1 MQLADDTTSTAMIR
15 EALQFSRNS
24 LEASSSVFFWIEDR
38 KRISGIELNGMPQE
52 LMTRYL
58 EGMNVYDP
66 LNIFELVNSDKRIAV
81 LAQERCHRSSAE
93 NRIYGEFL
101 GSYGLVDEVDF
112 LFWHDGAPFAFLG
125 ILKRRDDPPF
135 SAGMIDWEAMRG
147 YLEFNLKM
155 HSRMRRVR
163 WISTLQHRYGLTQR
177 EIEVVELLNNGA
189 SNLTIAQILGIGVAT
204 VKTYII
210 KILNKLGVESRAAI
224 VSFTMRLQM
233 L

>member
-1 MQLADDTTSTAMIR
+1 MPLADDTTSNAMVR
-15 EALQFSRNS
+15 EALQFSRTS
-24 LEASSSVFFWIEDR
+24 LGASSSVFFWIEDR
-38 KRISGIELNGMPQE
+38 QRISGIELDGMPPE
-52 LMTRYL
+52 MMARYL
-58 EGMNVYDP
+58 DGMNVYDP
-66 LNIFELVNSDKRIAV
+66 LNIYKLVNTDKRIATM
-81 LAQERCHRSSAE
+81 AEERRRCSSDN

-112 LFWHDGAPFAFLG
+112 LLWHDGSPFAFLG
-125 ILKRRDDPPF
+125 ILKCRDDPPF
-135 SAGMIDWEAMRG
+135 SAELLDWEAMRG

-163 WISTLQHRYGLTQR
+163 WISTLRNRYGLTQR

-224 VSFTMRLQM
+224 VSFTMRLQ
-233 L
+233 LP

>member
-1 MQLADDTTSTAMIR
+1 MQLADDPTSSAMIR
-15 EALQFSRNS
+15 EALKFSRSS

-38 KRISGIELNGMPQE
+38 KSITGIELNGMPQE
-52 LMTRYL
+52 LIARYL
-58 EGMNVYDP
+58 DGMNVYDP
-66 LNIFELVNSDKRIAV
+66 LNIFELLNSDKKIAV
-81 LAQERCHRSSAE
+81 LAHERCRHSSDH

-125 ILKRRDDPPF
+125 ILKHRGDPPF
-135 SAGMIDWEAMRG
+135 STAMIDWEAMRG
-147 YLEFNLKM
+147 YLEFNFKM
-155 HSRMRRVR
+155 HARMRRQR

-233 L
+233 P

>member
-1 MQLADDTTSTAMIR
+1 MQLADDYTSTAMIR
-15 EALQFSRNS
+15 EALQFSRTS
-24 LEASSSVFFWIEDR
+24 LDASTSVFFWIEDR
-38 KRISGIELNGMPQE
+38 KRISGIEMDGMPQE

-58 EGMNVYDP
+58 GGMNIYDP
-66 LNIFELVNSDKRIAV
+66 LNIFELVNTDKKIAV
-81 LAQERCHRSSAE
+81 LAQEQRRRSSDD

-125 ILKRRDDPPF
+125 ILKRREDPPF
-135 SAGMIDWEAMRG
+135 SASMLDWEAMRG

-155 HSRMRRVR
+155 HSRMRQQR

-189 SNLTIAQILGIGVAT
+189 SNLTIAEILGIGVAT

-233 L
+233 P